1 MPVAP
6 RPDDRTDPLAAPRDG
21 GDAKSIPQ
29 VASELW
35 ELGTAYAKQ
44 ETIDPLKGLGRFL
57 GYGVG
62 GAIALGVGLVLLLLA
77 GLRALQTETG
87 STFTG
92 SWSWAPYLITL
103 VVGSILIALAL
114 ARISKRKGPGA

>member
-1 MPVAP
+1 MAP
-6 RPDDRTDPLAAPRDG
+6 RSDTPTRPASTEP
-21 GDAKSIPQ
+21 KSIPQ

-35 ELGTAYAKQ
+35 EMATSYAKQ

-57 GYGVG
+57 GYGIG
-62 GAIALGVGLVLLLLA
+62 GAIALGVGVVLLLLA

-92 SWSWAPYLITL
+92 SLTWAPYLIA
-103 VVGSILIALAL
+103 VAVGSALIGLAL
-114 ARISKRKGPGA
+114 LRISKRKGPGA